1 MSAAT
6 AVPPADA
13 APADA
18 APPAA
23 PPADAAPSSSGG
35 GAAAAPMGIPAGAA
49 QGAFHSASLYVGDLA
64 PDVNEGLL
72 FEIFNAVGPVSSIR
86 VCRDAVTRRSLGYA
100 YVNFHQ
106 VADAERALDTMNF
119 TTIKD
124 RPCRIMWSQ
133 RDPSI
138 RRSNV
143 GNIFVKNLHESI
155 DNKQLY
161 DTFSLFGNILSCK
174 VVTDRD
180 TGKSKGYG
188 YVHYETAEA
197 AQAAIEKLDGM
208 LIDGQEVQVGVFMR
222 RTERPGQADWTNLYL
237 KNIPREWDDARLKE
251 EFSKFGEVVSATHQ
265 TGIPKKPFR
274 KPAPPKK
281 EEEGE
286 KPAEVEEGEE
296 KPSAEEEGEEKPS
309 AEEGEKKEGEEKP
322 DEEKP
327 AEEGEKK
334 EGEDKKEGE
343 EKPSAEDES
352 KEEEKKESEPPK
364 IQPLGFGFVN
374 YAEHEGAVAAIEE
387 MNGREFTTFVDGEE
401 VTLELFVGR
410 AQKKSERE
418 RELRAKFEAE
428 KMERISKFQGV
439 NLYVKNLDDGV
450 TDDMLRTEFATMG
463 TITSARVM
471 KDLKDGRSRGFG
483 FVCYSTPE
491 EATRAVNEMNG
502 KLVGNKPIFVAL
514 AQRKEVRRAQLEARH
529 ATRGMGGGGAGGPGG
544 MMRGGPGGMGGGPGM
559 GGGGYPQGGPGMP
572 MYMQR
577 PGGAPGGMQPAYP
590 MMGQPMMGGPGGRGP
605 GRPGGYPMMQGG
617 QQRAYPMPQYGGM
630 PPQQGGRGRGPQ
642 GRGGRGG
649 RGGPQQMQGRG
660 SGPGRGGPQGAG
672 QPGIKFNQQVRNQ
685 PGGAPPP
692 PPPQGQPQQAPIQ
705 QAPPPTQQGGPAPG
719 QAPPAAGGPPPQP
732 NEALT
737 ASALA
742 SASPEM
748 QKNMIG
754 ERLYP
759 LIHHSQPDLAGKIT
773 GMLLEM
779 DNSELLHLLES
790 PDALGAKI
798 SEAIQVLEVHNSQQ
812 QTATGE

>member
-1 MSAAT
+1 
-6 AVPPADA
+6 
-13 APADA
+13 
-18 APPAA
+18 
-23 PPADAAPSSSGG
+23 
-35 GAAAAPMGIPAGAA
+35 MGLPAGAA
-49 QGAFHSASLYVGDLA
+49 AGAFHSASLYVGDLA

-174 VVTDRD
+174 VVTDRES
-180 TGKSKGYG
+180 GGSKGYG

-222 RTERPGQADWTNLYL
+222 RTERPGQLDWTNLYL

-274 KPAPPKK
+274 KPAPPAAEKK
-281 EEEGE
+281 EGDEEEKPVEGDAKEAEE
-286 KPAEVEEGEE
+286 KPAAEDGDDKKDSEEKPAVEEKKDGEE
-296 KPSAEEEGEEKPS
+296 KPVAAAEE
-309 AEEGEKKEGEEKP
+309 ADKKE
-322 DEEKP
+322 DEKP
-327 AEEGEKK
+327 AEEE
-334 EGEDKKEGE
+334 
-343 EKPSAEDES
+343 AA
-352 KEEEKKESEPPK
+352 KEEEKKEPEPPK
-364 IQPLGFGFVN
+364 IQNLGFGFVN
-374 YAEHEGAVAAIEE
+374 FAEHEGAAAAIEE
-387 MNGREFTTFVDGEE
+387 MNGREFKTTVDGEE
-401 VTLELFVGR
+401 VTQELYVGR

-502 KLVGNKPIFVAL
+502 KLLNGKPIFVAL

-529 ATRGMGGGGAGGPGG
+529 ATRGGPGGMGGPGGPQGG
-544 MMRGGPGGMGGGPGM
+544 MMRGGPGGMQGGPGGM
-559 GGGGYPQGGPGMP
+559 GGGQGGPGGYQGGGPGMP

-590 MMGQPMMGGPGGRGP
+590 MMGGQPMMGGPGGRGGP

-617 QQRAYPMPQYGGM
+617 GQQQRAYPMPQYGGM
-630 PPQQGGRGRGPQ
+630 PPPQGGGRGRGGPQ

-649 RGGPQQMQGRG
+649 RGPQGQMQGRG
-660 SGPGRGGPQGAG
+660 GGPGRGPQG
-672 QPGIKFNQQVRNQ
+672 QQQGIKFNQQVRNQ

-692 PPPQGQPQQAPIQ
+692 G
-705 QAPPPTQQGGPAPG
+705 QGGQQQQPPMQG
-719 QAPPAAGGPPPQP
+719 QAPPAPQQAGQAPPPPQGGAP
-732 NEALT
+732 PAQGGAPPPANEALT

-742 SASPEM
+742 SASPDM

-759 LIHHSQPDLAGKIT
+759 LIHQSQPDLAGKIT

-798 SEAIQVLEVHNSQQ
+798 QEALQVLEAHNTAQQ
-812 QTATGE
+812 APTE